1 MKTALITGANR
12 GLGLGHVKYC
22 LQQGYQVIAAARR
35 PESVAAFEALK
46 QEYGERFERIAL
58 DCGCAESIAGLDKVL
73 VGRSLDLVINNAGV
87 CHDENLG
94 EWTTGAFEETM
105 RVNVTGPA
113 LIAQAALPCMG
124 EGAKLIN
131 VSSGMGSLESN
142 INPGNGFDAYAA
154 SKAAL
159 NILTRR
165 LAEMLR
171 PRGVVVIA
179 MSPGWVR
186 TDMGGEDAPE
196 TVEHA
201 VAKMHM
207 ALQGFTL
214 DNSGSFVSET
224 GESIPW

>member
-22 LQQGYQVIAAARR
+22 LQQCWQVIGAARR
-35 PESVAAFEALK
+35 PEGVAAFEELK
-46 QEYGERFERIAL
+46 QEYGERFEPITL
-58 DCGCAESIAGLDKVL
+58 DCGCAESIAGLSEL
-73 VGRSLDLVINNAGV
+73 LAGRSLDLVINNAGV
-87 CHDENLG
+87 CPEENLG
-94 EWTTGAFEETM
+94 AWTAEAFEVTM

-113 LIAQAALPCMG
+113 LIAQTVLPYMG
-124 EGAKLIN
+124 EGSRLIN

-142 INPGNGFDAYAA
+142 VNPGNGFDAYAA

-159 NILTRR
+159 NILTLR
-165 LAEMLR
+165 LAEKLR
-171 PRGVVVIA
+171 PRGIVVIA

>member
-1 MKTALITGANR
+1 M
-12 GLGLGHVKYC
+12 KYC
-22 LQQGYQVIAAARR
+22 LQQCWQVIGAARR
-35 PESVAAFEALK
+35 PEGVAAFEELK
-46 QEYGERFERIAL
+46 QEYGERFEPITL
-58 DCGCAESIAGLDKVL
+58 DCGCAESIAGLSEL
-73 VGRSLDLVINNAGV
+73 LAGRSLDLVINNAGV
-87 CHDENLG
+87 CPEENLG
-94 EWTTGAFEETM
+94 AWTAEAFEVTM

-113 LIAQAALPCMG
+113 LIAQTVLPYMG
-124 EGAKLIN
+124 EGSRLIN

-142 INPGNGFDAYAA
+142 VNPGNGFDAYAA

-159 NILTRR
+159 NILTLR
-165 LAEMLR
+165 LAEKLR
-171 PRGVVVIA
+171 PRGIVVIA